1 MASMAATSWTMADLG
16 APPEVET
23 SFCGLGVVSV
33 DEPVTEPQMPYFG
46 QMTPVPDVTAIV
58 IAWNVRDELGDC
70 FQSLRDHAGPLSVE
84 VIYIDNGSSDGSPD
98 LVAERFPEVAIVRL
112 PTNEGLPAR
121 NHGLR
126 RARGRDRMIL
136 DSDARLTAGA
146 LPTAVAVL
154 QGDPSIGL
162 VGPRLVYP
170 DGTLQLSCRRFPPF
184 ALPVLRRPPLG
195 RFFEDGPTVRHHL
208 MAGCGHGARRRVEY
222 VLGACQVFRAEAQH
236 AAGEFDPAIWFGHD
250 DAHWCFRVRM
260 AGYDIVYVPEAVV
273 VHDYRRTSAARPLS
287 VMSLRMLQAHVHF
300 QRTWWPHRRRL
311 IAEGRQM
318 DADADARVGSP
329 C

>member
-1 MASMAATSWTMADLG
+1 MTTD
-16 APPEVET
+16 PD
-23 SFCGLGVVSV
+23 VSV
-33 DEPVTEPQMPYFG
+33 
-46 QMTPVPDVTAIV
+46 IV
-58 IAWNVRDELGDC
+58 IAWNVREELEDC
-70 FQSLRDHAGPLSVE
+70 LQSVRDHSGPLTTE
-84 VIYIDNGSSDGSPD
+84 TIYIDNGSTDGSAD
-98 LVAERFPEVAIVRL
+98 LVAQRFPEITIIRL

-126 RARGRDRMIL
+126 RAQGRYRMLL

-154 QGDPSIGL
+154 EANPRIGL
-162 VGPRLVYP
+162 VGPRLVFP
-170 DGTLQLSCRRFPPF
+170 DGRLQLSSRRYPPL

-208 MAGCGHGARRRVEY
+208 MAGCSHDRQRRVEY
-222 VLGACQVFRAEAQH
+222 VLGACQVFRAEAQE

-250 DAHWCFRVRM
+250 DAHWCFSLRM

-287 VMSLRMLQAHVHF
+287 MMSLRMLQAHVHF
-300 QRTWWPHRRRL
+300 QRNWWPHRRRL
-311 IAEGRQM
+311 LAEGRQM
-318 DADADARVGSP
+318 DLEAEATGPP

>member
-1 MASMAATSWTMADLG
+1 MTTD
-16 APPEVET
+16 PD
-23 SFCGLGVVSV
+23 VSV
-33 DEPVTEPQMPYFG
+33 
-46 QMTPVPDVTAIV
+46 IV
-58 IAWNVRDELGDC
+58 IAWNVREELEDC
-70 FQSLRDHAGPLSVE
+70 LQSVRDHSGPLTTE
-84 VIYIDNGSSDGSPD
+84 TIYIDNGSTDGSAD
-98 LVAERFPEVAIVRL
+98 LVAQRFPEITIIRL

-126 RARGRDRMIL
+126 RAQGRYRMLL

-146 LPTAVAVL
+146 LPTAGAVL
-154 QGDPSIGL
+154 EANPRIGL
-162 VGPRLVYP
+162 VGPRLVVP
-170 DGTLQLSCRRFPPF
+170 DGRLQLSSRRYPPL

-208 MAGCGHGARRRVEY
+208 MAGCSHDRQRRVEY
-222 VLGACQVFRAEAQH
+222 VLGACQVFRAEAQE

-250 DAHWCFRVRM
+250 DAHWCFSLRM

-287 VMSLRMLQAHVHF
+287 MMSLRMLQAHVHF
-300 QRTWWPHRRRL
+300 QRNWWPHRRRL
-311 IAEGRQM
+311 LAEGRQM
-318 DADADARVGSP
+318 DLEAEATGPP